1 MYSVKAT
8 RANTKWIAQ
17 QVQFCHYGGEKV
29 ILESAQ
35 RNFQLIL
42 WNQSGKVCEV
52 GPKADE
58 ETWFWCLQCFRSV
71 FDAFTILSLWWCK
84 SDFGACAA

>member
-29 ILESAQ
+29 ILESVQ
-35 RNFQLIL
+35 RDLQAIL
-42 WNQSGKVCEV
+42 WNQSGYAFEV
-52 GPKADE
+52 GPKADGE
-58 ETWFWCLQCFRSV
+58 GWFWCVQC
-71 FDAFTILSLWWCK
+71 
-84 SDFGACAA
+84 